1 MRQPKTQ
8 KVGTFRF
15 VTESN
20 CSESYSARHFLSNSE
35 WCLEKALERYKSL
48 TVGKINCTSFDH
60 AKDGDLVFHMR
71 THLFGHKTGQSIEFI
86 CDGLEEG
93 HIEKVQLVGI
103 EDDLTVLKC
112 TTLQSHLFC
121 LKVGEEDRPFT
132 VGDYQCLEKAPKDCS
147 GDNAKKHWYTE
158 NVIELSVQQLRADVE
173 KLNMDWVYKVVLL
186 TP

>member
-1 MRQPKTQ
+1 M
-8 KVGTFRF
+8 
-15 VTESN
+15 
-20 CSESYSARHFLSNSE
+20 
-35 WCLEKALERYKSL
+35 
-48 TVGKINCTSFDH
+48 
-60 AKDGDLVFHMR
+60 
-71 THLFGHKTGQSIEFI
+71 
-86 CDGLEEG
+86 
-93 HIEKVQLVGI
+93 VGI